1 MVYAHNE
8 ISIIQKSYNLYKL
21 TYDYAKKFPKSD
33 KYSLGEKIK
42 NLLLEILELLIE
54 AETAKR
60 DWKQPVLEKASRKL
74 NLLKI
79 LLRLANDIKI
89 LDDKKYLTAQD
100 QVQEIGRMLGGWI
113 KAMR

>member
-1 MVYAHNE
+1 MTYIHNQ
-8 ISIIQKSYNLYKL
+8 IPVIQKSYDLYKL
-21 TYDYAKKFPKSD
+21 TYEYTKKFPKSD

-54 AETAKR
+54 AETAKH
-60 DWKQPVLEKASRKL
+60 DWKQPILEKTSRKL
-74 NLLKI
+74 DLLKI

-89 LDDKKYLTAQD
+89 MDDKKYLTAQD

-113 KAMR
+113 KAVR